1 MRRTAPII
9 EKIFEVPLS
18 KYQKFSIWECEREDY
33 LKILI
38 HDDFI
43 WNHICKS
50 RQSIIGEV
58 IFEITEDNNKNLT
71 EMSERI
77 DYFKLIEDYKKINID
92 DMLRIPDLGSSLET
106 RFPEEGKPISPLKEE
121 FYKKIII
128 DDKDLRNSNEDA
140 DIEDYT
146 NSEEQNNDNI
156 PSINQM
162 TMIKAER
169 RINIKSKVNDITK
182 GILEKPSLRK
192 INISKDNKYI
202 DIPNL
207 LKNNDLSSKENFE
220 KIISLNKNSEIKKIY
235 EKSFNNGQKQR
246 KKVGKNKN
254 IKKETNEPKKLNK
267 KTDKNEVPSDI
278 DDLVKYIV
286 NDDKTEPGGK
296 KKKKNKK
303 KKKKNKNEIKEEKK

>member
-1 MRRTAPII
+1 M
-9 EKIFEVPLS
+9 EKKIQELTVLNN
-18 KYQKFSIWECEREDY
+18 KLQKNKKETQDKN
-33 LKILI
+33 KILV
-38 HDDFI
+38 
-43 WNHICKS
+43 
-50 RQSIIGEV
+50 E
-58 IFEITEDNNKNLT
+58 
-71 EMSERI
+71 ER
-77 DYFKLIEDYKKINID
+77 
-92 DMLRIPDLGSSLET
+92 
-106 RFPEEGKPISPLKEE
+106 
-121 FYKKIII
+121 
-128 DDKDLRNSNEDA
+128 
-140 DIEDYT
+140 
-146 NSEEQNNDNI
+146 NNDNI

-169 RINIKSKVNDITK
+169 RINIKTKVNDITK

-220 KIISLNKNSEIKKIY
+220 KIISLNKNAEIKKIY

-254 IKKETNEPKKLNK
+254 IKKESNEPKKLNK

-303 KKKKNKNEIKEEKK
+303 KKKKNKNEIKEEKN